1 MMKKQYK
8 LPFAIFAT
16 MIITFLGSCGTTK
29 YQELGFGGGNGSFAT
44 KKSVNTHLESDTFN
58 TSIQFSNIVTEEITK
73 TADVCNLSTEIFKPV
88 TLNKKHEINWTHFN
102 PKIKKVNQSKFIHNL
117 IKKINPYINIDKNS
131 SGKKWLLFILS
142 MVTLGVGSCLFFLS
156 LMIMGY
162 GYDVNGGAITVMVS
176 ILLILLGIIL
186 MRLTKKTP

>member
-1 MMKKQYK
+1 MKKTSHQ
-8 LPFAIFAT
+8 PFFITAFIFCLIFT
-16 MIITFLGSCGTTK
+16 SCATTK

-44 KKSVNTHLESDTFN
+44 KKSVSTYIESDTFN
-58 TSIQFSNIVTEEITK
+58 TSIQFSNRVTEEITK

-88 TLNKKHEINWTHFN
+88 TLNKKHAYNLTLFN